1 MTRSCPSR
9 RWPNSGGMFVKF
21 VPESCDGPHN
31 VDIEIRYTYPCRNRA
46 KRREE
51 LNRIKGTDDVIG
63 SISPL
68 RESELFNRLS
78 DEALDNIALL
88 CSETIVAEGVLLFSQ
103 DRKADRLYIVTEG
116 LVALQM
122 ATRVPH
128 ATQSRR
134 TTVAIC
140 GQGEVVGWSSMVEP
154 FQYTLTAMVWEACR
168 LISID
173 AELLR
178 KAAQANPNT
187 GFQIMQA
194 LSAIMSRRIR
204 QITTALVSERETL
217 AARLNSMSEN

>member
-1 MTRSCPSR
+1 MSR
-9 RWPNSGGMFVKF
+9 
-21 VPESCDGPHN
+21 
-31 VDIEIRYTYPCRNRA
+31 IRGA
-46 KRREE
+46 DE
-51 LNRIKGTDDVIG
+51 VIG
-63 SISPL
+63 SIFHL
-68 RESELFNRLS
+68 RESELFNSLS
-78 DEALDNIALL
+78 DEELDRIALL
-88 CSETIVAEGVLLFSQ
+88 CTESVLAEGGLLFSQ
-103 DRKADRLYIVTEG
+103 DRKANRLCIVTKG

-128 ATQSRR
+128 ATRSRR

-154 FQYTLTAMVWEACR
+154 YQYTLTAMVWESCR

-178 KAAQANPNT
+178 KAAQANPST

-204 QITTALVSERETL
+204 QITSALVSERETL
-217 AARLNSMSEN
+217 AARLNSMNEN